1 MNNRPLHRLESYQSG
16 GSVHLGLGGDDIVG
30 DGDRENSA
38 AINVV
43 EDDNAPSERPPSTS
57 RSGGR
62 MMPHLFAQFSLIGDD
77 SSDDDDDDG
86 MENGNIHYLL
96 PDAIQRRCRKFS
108 RAILILGVAVVLA
121 LATFLLMGLSRTNSS
136 SVATNHNGTISSTES
151 SEQSEYKKYKSCPIQ
166 SSYSVSSDLMGLKSS
181 SAGELSPSSYH
192 CALKMYAYPIY
203 HYSLYVF
210 IITYYEFI
218 LIFSHDIIL

>member
-43 EDDNAPSERPPSTS
+43 EDDHAPSERPPSTS
-57 RSGGR
+57 RSGGS

-108 RAILILGVAVVLA
+108 RAILVLGAAVVLGLI
-121 LATFLLMGLSRTNSS
+121 LATFLFMGLSRTSSNSS
-136 SVATNHNGTISSTES
+136 SSIDGSDSTNHNHDGTISSTE
-151 SEQSEYKKYKSCPIQ
+151 KYNSCPIQ
-166 SSYSVSSDLMGLKSS
+166 SSYSVSSELMGLKNSS
-181 SAGELSPSSYH
+181 TGELSH
-192 CALKMYAYPIY
+192 RHVTL
-203 HYSLYVF
+203 L
-210 IITYYEFI
+210 
-218 LIFSHDIIL
+218 